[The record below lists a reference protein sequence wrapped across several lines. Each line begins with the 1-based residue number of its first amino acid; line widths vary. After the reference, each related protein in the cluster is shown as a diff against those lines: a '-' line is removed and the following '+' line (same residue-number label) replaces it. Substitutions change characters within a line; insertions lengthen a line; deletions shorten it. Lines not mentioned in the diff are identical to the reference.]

1 LPDVW
6 GDRDRLR
13 QVFENLV
20 GNAIKFTER
29 GGAVVV
35 GAKPGENEVV
45 FWVTDTGGP
54 GISAED
60 LPHVFD
66 RFWQVRRGASKGA
79 GLGLPIAKGIIEAQ
93 HGRIWAES
101 TLGRGSTFTFTLPTA
116 ACSSA

>member
-1 LPDVW
+1 
-6 GDRDRLR
+6 
-13 QVFENLV
+13 
-20 GNAIKFTER
+20 
-29 GGAVVV
+29 
-35 GAKPGENEVV
+35 
-45 FWVTDTGGP
+45 
-54 GISAED
+54 
-60 LPHVFD
+60 VFD

>member
-29 GGAVVV
+29 GGRVVV
-35 GAKPGENEVV
+35 GAKPGDDEVV

-66 RFWQVRRGASKGA
+66 RFWQARRRASQGV
-79 GLGLPIAKGIIEAQ
+79 GLGLPIAKGIIEAH
-93 HGRIWAES
+93 HGRIWVES
-101 TLGRGSTFTFTLPTA
+101 MLGRGSTFTFTLPTA
-116 ACSSA
+116 GRPSA